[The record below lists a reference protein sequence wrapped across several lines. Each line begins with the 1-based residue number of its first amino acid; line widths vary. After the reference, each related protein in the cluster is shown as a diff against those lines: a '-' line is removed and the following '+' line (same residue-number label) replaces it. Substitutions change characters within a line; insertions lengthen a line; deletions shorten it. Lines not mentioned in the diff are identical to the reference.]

1 LPKIIPVLHWVSVEK
16 HSKLLTSRSGR
27 FRIFWK
33 GLIIASLILVFMALF
48 GPTILP
54 PSKHFGAR
62 ITTVSDMKDLHKSL
76 VMFAMDNDGSFP
88 SEELAGKGFDPT
100 YRGAHVLKQLEEGDG
115 MYLGTLTD
123 LLAIRGKSHGPWI
136 YLSGQKNTADAAL
149 PLLISPEIEGEV
161 VVLRIGGEVRP
172 EPAKNL
178 ATLLSSSPATP
189 IAIPVPKR

>member
-1 LPKIIPVLHWVSVEK
+1 VAK

-76 VMFAMDNDGSFP
+76 VMFSMDNDGSFP
-88 SEELAGKGFDPT
+88 SEELVGKGFDPT
-100 YRGAHVLKQLEEGDG
+100 HRGARVLKQLEEGDG

-123 LLAIRGKSHGPWI
+123 LLAIREKSHGPWI
-136 YLSGQKNTADAAL
+136 YFSGQKNTDDSNR
-149 PLLISPEIEGEV
+149 PLLISPKLDDKIM
-161 VVLRIGGEVRP
+161 VLRIGGDVKA
-172 EPAKNL
+172 EPAENL
-178 ATLLSSSPATP
+178 SALLSSSPATP
-189 IAIPVPKR
+189 IAIPVPKRK